1 MFIKEERFLTEFEK
15 IIDNYGESLMRLAY
29 TYVKDH
35 QIAEDIVQDV
45 FIRAYEKMKDFRG
58 ESNYQ
63 TYLYRM
69 TVNRCH
75 DHFRSWTFKNLLYTE
90 KNYSLTRQ
98 TNSVEADFLSKTVN
112 QTIGDEILSL
122 PLKYRE
128 VIVFH
133 FYKEY
138 SINEIATILNLST
151 STVKTRL
158 RRAKNKLKENMI
170 NKVGEQ
176 DG

>member
-1 MFIKEERFLTEFEK
+1 MFNSEESSLLEFEK

-29 TYVKDH
+29 TYVKDR

-58 ESNYQ
+58 ESSYQ

-75 DHFRSWTFKNLLYTE
+75 DHFRSWSFKNLLYTD
-90 KNYSLTRQ
+90 KNYSLKIQ
-98 TNSVEADFLSKTVN
+98 INSVEADFLSKSFH
-112 QTIGDEILSL
+112 QIIGEEILSL

-158 RRAKNKLKENMI
+158 RRAKMKLKECII

-176 DG
+176 HG